1 MNQTPPPE
9 FYTNPTPPPVQ
20 PTPIQVDWKLPAR
33 VPWVTYIMMGL
44 CIVVYLIQVATTN
57 LLGYDVPMLLG
68 AKINDA
74 IIAGEYWRLFTP
86 MWLHGSVLHIFF
98 NMYALYY
105 FGRGL
110 EQHYGH
116 ERFMW
121 LYMISGFAG
130 NVVSFLFTTAA
141 SVGASTVIFGLAAA
155 QMVFIYQNRA
165 LFGPRGRAMLI
176 NTLMIVGINLLI
188 GLTPGIDN
196 WGHVG
201 GLMGGLAFAWLGGP
215 LWQTSRDMNTIQV
228 RDGRTITQARIIGV
242 FVFLVFVLVAGIKIF
257 H

>member
-1 MNQTPPPE
+1 MNQTPPPD
-9 FYTNPTPPPVQ
+9 YYSNPTPPPVQ
-20 PTPIQVDWKLPAR
+20 PVPIQVDWKLPAR
-33 VPWVTYIMMGL
+33 IPWVTYIMMGICVL
-44 CIVVYLIQVATTN
+44 VYLVQVATTN
-57 LLGYDVPMLLG
+57 LLGYDLPMLLG

-116 ERFMW
+116 ERFIW
-121 LYMISGFAG
+121 LYTISGFAG
-130 NVVSFLFTTAA
+130 NVVSFLFTISA

-215 LWQTSRDMNTIQV
+215 LWQTTRELNTIQV
-228 RDGRTITQARIIGV
+228 RDSRSIRQARIVGL
-242 FVFLVFVLVAGIKIF
+242 FVFIVFLIVAGIKIL